1 MIEIENANQLI
12 KFLNKSGYNSRVLES
27 NDQLYKMLFKSEKVP
42 YTNLSADFNKKI
54 DELSNYNIILKDSD
68 GFNSTIRIVPFKNYW
83 FIVDSQVVAATQ
95 PGA

>member
-54 DELSNYNIILKDSD
+54 DELSNFNIHFLYYAYTYLFYTSKI
-68 GFNSTIRIVPFKNYW
+68 
-83 FIVDSQVVAATQ
+83 
-95 PGA
+95 